1 MRQSPRAPE
10 LSVGMAGILCRIASI
25 LWFSA
30 DDVSSFM
37 RARSAFC
44 LLAWFLALA
53 AAAAP
58 RLPTADDEVLER
70 LPSRATAPRLAEMQA
85 LRQRLAR
92 NPQDA
97 DTAVALVRRYV
108 EETAA
113 EGDPRYIGYGQAA
126 LAPWWSQPAP
136 PPGVRVMRAVLRQ
149 FNHEFEPALADL
161 AAAAR
166 EQPDNGE
173 AWSWQA
179 AINMV
184 QARYAEARA
193 ACDAMKPLTPPV
205 IATACAAA
213 ADSLTGQAAAA
224 STRLR
229 AELQAATG
237 ATPEERLWALTRLA
251 EIDERRGD
259 WPAAEA
265 AFRQA
270 LALGLT
276 DGYLLAAYADF
287 LLDRGRAG
295 EVLTLLQGKE
305 RSDLLLLRLALAGKA
320 AGAPQA
326 AGWARTLEARFAAAR
341 LRGDSVHQ
349 KEESRFLLGVLG
361 QADRALTLAQENYA
375 LQREPADARVLLEA
389 ALGARRPETAAP
401 VLRWMEAHRVES
413 VALAGLVARLKAGS

>member
-1 MRQSPRAPE
+1 MRVPIAFFLLVWLTVSP
-10 LSVGMAGILCRIASI
+10 V
-25 LWFSA
+25 
-30 DDVSSFM
+30 
-37 RARSAFC
+37 
-44 LLAWFLALA
+44 
-53 AAAAP
+53 AAAP
-58 RLPTADDEVLER
+58 RLPASDQEVLER
-70 LPSRATAPRLAEMQA
+70 LPSRAIAPRLAEMQA

-179 AINMV
+179 AIQMV
-184 QARYAEARA
+184 QARYDEARA
-193 ACDAMKPLTPPV
+193 SCEALTPLAPPV
-205 IATACAAA
+205 VGTACAAA

-224 STRLR
+224 SSRLR
-229 AELQAATG
+229 TGLQASKD
-237 ATPEERLWALTRLA
+237 ATPEERLWALTRLG

-259 WPAAEA
+259 VAGAEA
-265 AFRQA
+265 AFREA

-287 LLDRGRAG
+287 LLDRGRAA

-320 AGAPQA
+320 TGAPQA

-341 LRGDSVHQ
+341 LRRDSVHQ

-361 QADRALTLAQENYA
+361 QADRALVLAQENYA

-389 ALGARRPETAAP
+389 AVAARRPEAAAP
-401 VLRWMEAHRVES
+401 VLRWMDTHRVES
-413 VALAGLVARLKAGS
+413 VALAGLAARLKAGS